1 MKRIFIFLILL
12 ISASY
17 SYSQA
22 YEAKLEVQRKNH
34 VAAVMEVPYPPDQV
48 EDAIKDYMAK
58 KGFKVNS
65 SKGIY
70 SFKGVKL
77 NPNNTENND
86 LHFKVERKSRK
97 EKEVS
102 LIHLVISKENETLA
116 QRIPDDRAGIEDGK
130 SFLNAMTPQ
139 MEAYSLEVEIT
150 EQDKTV
156 KKAEKKLENLG
167 DDQQDL
173 EKRIKNLEEK
183 LEQNKKDQDSQKGE
197 ITKQKNILEALKSKR
212 KPL

>member
-1 MKRIFIFLILL
+1 MKRIIIFFLLL

-34 VAAVMEVPYPPDQV
+34 VAAVMEVPYPTDQV

-65 SKGIY
+65 SKGIF

-139 MEAYSLEVEIT
+139 MEAYGLEVEIT